1 MKVLLRN
8 AVRAAL
14 CFLLLAAVGS
24 DANQLL
30 GEQHAKTRALVVVAP
45 EEDSLSNCAGH
56 GASDCTHHVDAKGN
70 KHNAAANGVPEFEPT
85 HEWKEIL
92 PNQAL
97 PPGLYIR
104 VNLETGKK
112 EAKLLD

>member
-1 MKVLLRN
+1 MKSVGVVVALVVLE
-8 AVRAAL
+8 
-14 CFLLLAAVGS
+14 LLLSASGTRLRTS
-24 DANQLL
+24 ED
-30 GEQHAKTRALVVVAP
+30 ERALVVVASAD
-45 EEDSLSNCAGH
+45 EGNGKSQCVDCD
-56 GASDCTHHVDAKGN
+56 ASWKQPQ
-70 KHNAAANGVPEFEPT
+70 VPEFEPT
-85 HEWKEIL
+85 HEWKDIL